1 MHIRKRAL
9 LVLGALCL
17 APAIAYACSVPVFRY
32 ALEHW
37 QPDPYRLYLYHEHD
51 LTESDQK
58 LSARIAEHREAGA
71 NIELRTIDLRSPMED
86 QDRARWEALADKSTP
101 LLCTHLPSRAI
112 ARQGGLDA
120 PIGTAPW
127 NEKVVQGILSSPVRV
142 EIGERLVAGEVVWV
156 FLESGNVAEDDA
168 LFKVLNQEL
177 EQRQNTLKLPAIEEQ
192 DLAELSAN
200 PTDLKIRFSSL
211 RVSRTDPVEK
221 WFVDMLLSVESDLR
235 DEEIIQQP
243 MVFPVFGRGRALYAL
258 VGKGINADTIGQAA
272 IFLTGACQ
280 CTVKA
285 ENPGVDLL
293 IQKHWDNYIERSE
306 PEEIELTLIGLGG
319 KTPPMDSE
327 VSNESPPLD
336 HATLAKSPEGPLAGE
351 ASQAGDSGE
360 GGISHSP
367 MLWLPVMVLLVIG
380 IVAGVFST
388 TLLRRQ

>member
-243 MVFPVFGRGRALYAL
+243 MVFPVFGRGNIPKIPLPDGRGDFVHCIKLNTGDPSTSTNGNRRTVRPFSYSIQRRRSSVLAQLSPSL
-258 VGKGINADTIGQAA
+258 PIRITHKNTIPHSNPA
-272 IFLTGACQ
+272 IHRIGHIAQ
-280 CTVKA
+280 
-285 ENPGVDLL
+285 
-293 IQKHWDNYIERSE
+293 HWCIITNRK
-306 PEEIELTLIGLGG
+306 P
-319 KTPPMDSE
+319 
-327 VSNESPPLD
+327 SPL
-336 HATLAKSPEGPLAGE
+336 
-351 ASQAGDSGE
+351 
-360 GGISHSP
+360 
-367 MLWLPVMVLLVIG
+367 
-380 IVAGVFST
+380 
-388 TLLRRQ
+388 